1 MTPALAGQA
10 ARATTRLLHAGM
22 EHGEDAQILSG
33 RRAQTGQPRG
43 LDLKPHDIR

>member
-1 MTPALAGQA
+1 
-10 ARATTRLLHAGM
+10 M

-33 RRAQTGQPRG
+33 RHAQTGQPRG